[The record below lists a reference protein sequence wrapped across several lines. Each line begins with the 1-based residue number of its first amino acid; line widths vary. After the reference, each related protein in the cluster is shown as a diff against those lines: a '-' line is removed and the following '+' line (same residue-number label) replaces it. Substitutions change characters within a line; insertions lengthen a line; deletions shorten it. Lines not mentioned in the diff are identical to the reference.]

1 MANVV
6 NHFEIHGTDGKKTQD
21 FYGSLFGWS
30 IDANNPMNYGMV
42 SGEAG
47 GIGGGIAKSMDG
59 KPMVTIYVEVADL
72 DATLAKVQELGGS
85 TVMPPVRRA
94 RRTEAR
100 AVRRPRRQ
108 RDRAHASRHDA
119 VLTFRRPAVARRA
132 QP

>member
-42 SGEAG
+42 SPDGE
-47 GIGGGIAKSMDG
+47 GIGGGIAQAME

-72 DATLAKVQELGGS
+72 DGTLAKVQELGGS
-85 TVMPPVRRA
+85 TVMPPADVPGG
-94 RRTEAR
+94 
-100 AVRRPRRQ
+100 PRLAQ
-108 RDRAHASRHDA
+108 FADPDGN
-119 VLTFRRPAVARRA
+119 VIGLTQAGTMQGA
-132 QP
+132 